1 MNDSRRFRG
10 IYPILYAFF
19 DRYGKLDR
27 EAMLCQIRACL
38 DAGAHGLAILGLA
51 TEVAKLEEPERLQV
65 IDWAAGEVS
74 GQVPLA
80 VTVYGHTVE
89 QQIRFAGLAQSHGA
103 DWLILQPPPVKGL
116 SEADWL
122 DLYVNTEDQ
131 K

>member
-1 MNDSRRFRG
+1 MCP
-10 IYPILYAFF
+10 YTTF
-19 DRYGKLDR
+19 DNSSRYGKLDH

-38 DAGAHGLAILGLA
+38 DAGGPWPSHTRAGVRGGQARRARKAPGDRLGSRGS
-51 TEVAKLEEPERLQV
+51 VRPG
-65 IDWAAGEVS
+65 AAGS
-74 GQVPLA
+74 DRLRTHGGA
-80 VTVYGHTVE
+80 ADS
-89 QQIRFAGLAQSHGA
+89 FAGLAQSRGA